1 MYNRN
6 LSNILVFVAGAAVGS
21 LATWYFT
28 KNYYKNI
35 ADEEIE
41 SVKETFGIRSYK
53 DSQQEDEDTETYEES
68 QPILAKHT
76 TEKPDIMSY
85 AAKIQNAGYV
95 DYSNTGKPTGNTD
108 ETEEE
113 AEEEK
118 EVDDIAR
125 PYVIPPHDFD
135 EIGYDTVTLTYYADG
150 ILTDEQDMPINDVDD
165 LVGLESLDHFG
176 EYEEDSV
183 FVRNDTLRT
192 DFEILADPRDYSDLY
207 RAGPHRE
214 D

>member
-1 MYNRN
+1 MYNQN
-6 LSNILVFVAGAAVGS
+6 LNNLLVFVAGAAVGS

-28 KNYYKNI
+28 KNYYKKI

-41 SVKETFGIRSYK
+41 SVKEAFGIRSYK
-53 DSQQEDEDTETYEES
+53 HSQEPDEDANDYNDES

-76 TEKPDIMSY
+76 AEKPDIMAY
-85 AAKIQNAGYV
+85 AAKLQNTGYV
-95 DYSNTGKPTGNTD
+95 DYSNTGKPTTD
-108 ETEEE
+108 EVETE

-118 EVDDIAR
+118 EVDDIER
-125 PYVIPPHDFD
+125 PYVISPNDFD

-176 EYEEDSV
+176 EYEDDSV
-183 FVRNDTLRT
+183 FVRNDALRT
-192 DFEILADPRDYSDLY
+192 DFEILADPREYSDLY
-207 RAGPHRE
+207 RAGPRRE